1 MLGEGSEGV
10 WGVRSIV
17 VGAWHRRGG
26 LFLEQKDSF
35 VPGTI
40 RLICAWPRRVRARL
54 KQSESSLAQNPKNEP
69 GSKYTKRCQAHFTET
84 KPATIRKRIVP
95 GTNPNWCTWYKTLIL
110 YQVQTLNNLTNPQQI
125 NYLIPD
131 IVNPSTIYFW
141 KNEKMM
147 MIGTTM
153 NAAPAICRPK
163 LLAYW
168 PCNSD
173 SPTDRV

>member
-40 RLICAWPRRVRARL
+40 RLICAWHRRVRARL
-54 KQSESSLAQNPKNEP
+54 KFPHSTQAQSTRIESGPDPLIRAWLKTPKMSLPQNTPKGARLISP
-69 GSKYTKRCQAHFTET
+69 KRSPPPSE
-84 KPATIRKRIVP
+84 K
-95 GTNPNWCTWYKTLIL
+95 GL